1 MNIHADRQTDRW
13 TDGQT
18 DRRADGQA
26 GRRAGGQAG
35 RRAGGQAGRRAG
47 RQTDKQRQID
57 SACHLILD
65 AKIKLQL
72 KVLDHE
78 ILQAFLDDAGQHDAK
93 REAFEQLTAQQYLD
107 GLPLS
112 EQALGPINMLFPRLQ
127 ISANTVFP
135 SLFVFCVLGVVY
147 FCLFSYKEI
156 ADNIFLIVQTI
167 LDSLLGEFI
176 T

>member
-107 GLPLS
+107 CLPLS

-135 SLFVFCVLGVVY
+135 SLFFVFFWGRVFLFVY
-147 FCLFSYKEI
+147 L
-156 ADNIFLIVQTI
+156 
-167 LDSLLGEFI
+167 
-176 T
+176 